1 MALQEEIHAKLC
13 TIADEIWNSTDHDDG
28 FALLAEPVDI
38 LDFVE
43 GLPSDVDDND
53 DAHDGEW
60 PPWGLE
66 HDVLIGMA
74 WDWGLPFSHRADIT
88 VVALPSGRRLYVLN
102 IEEVCT
108 QIVSVTSVNWTS
120 RTDLTFLQRI
130 LRDNGA
136 SFGTQLIIGAPH
148 YISTSIGSTD
158 LLVDAFVSLFTA
170 AGQHCWTEL
179 HNYIV
184 DAGDAGQPTRVTAVA
199 AYLHDALESRAR
211 LVERTD

>member
-1 MALQEEIHAKLC
+1 MALQEEIHTKLC
-13 TIADEIWNSTDHDDG
+13 TIADEIWYSTGHDDG

-38 LDFVE
+38 LDIAE

-66 HDVLIGMA
+66 HDVLIGMVS
-74 WDWGLPFSHRADIT
+74 DWGLPFSHRTDIT
-88 VVALPSGRRLYVLN
+88 AVVLPSGRRLYVLD

-108 QIVSVTSVNWTS
+108 QIVSVTSADWTS

-136 SFGTQLIIGAPH
+136 SFGTELIIGAPH

-184 DAGDAGQPTRVTAVA
+184 DAEDAGQPTRVTAVA
-199 AYLHDALESRAR
+199 AYLRDALESRAR